1 MNKTITDSKGPFE
14 AGSLKSTFFKLVCW
28 LISEHLVS
36 PSKVPGTVQ
45 P

>member
-14 AGSLKSTFFKLVCW
+14 AGSLKNMLFKLVCW
-28 LISEHLVS
+28 SVSEHLLS
-36 PSKVPGTVQ
+36 TSKVPGTVQ